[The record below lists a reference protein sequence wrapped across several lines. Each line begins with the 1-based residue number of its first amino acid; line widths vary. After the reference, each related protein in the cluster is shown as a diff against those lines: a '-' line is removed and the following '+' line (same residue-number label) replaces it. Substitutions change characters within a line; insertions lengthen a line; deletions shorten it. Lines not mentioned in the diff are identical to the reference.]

1 MNFFNQLECTM
12 VNGEIPYKYQTNKQK
27 TIKGNK
33 SYSLNLSIDL
43 EEYEDK
49 RFKADYLTLQ
59 IKFVDKLKYLSIELK
74 NH

>member
-33 SYSLNLSIDL
+33 SYSLNLFNRSWRIWRQKIQSRL
-43 EEYEDK
+43 
-49 RFKADYLTLQ
+49 LNSL
-59 IKFVDKLKYLSIELK
+59 
-74 NH
+74 N